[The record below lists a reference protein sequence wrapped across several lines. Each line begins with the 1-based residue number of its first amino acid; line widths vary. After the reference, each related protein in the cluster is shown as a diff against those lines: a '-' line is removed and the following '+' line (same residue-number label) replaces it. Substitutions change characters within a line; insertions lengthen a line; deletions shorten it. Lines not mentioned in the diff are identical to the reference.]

1 MTTSTRNSAPLA
13 RPFPLKDV
21 STARKRNILLAA
33 EKLFALQAFKAVT
46 MRDIANEAG
55 LSLALLTYHFGTKV
69 ELLNAVFEHR
79 ESYIADRLVALQ
91 QVRKDKKN
99 PNALEDIVTAF
110 VHRAFELRA
119 HPDSEHFMRL
129 VARQVMGGGEE
140 SQAILRQYFD
150 PLARAFIDA
159 IHEVTPQAD
168 KGRVAACYIFAL
180 GSLLNSTVDDR
191 LEHLSSS
198 IISTDHPEVLEPLLV
213 TFITAGIRSALALP
227 GAKRSPK

>member
-1 MTTSTRNSAPLA
+1 MTTSSRKVAPLA

-33 EKLFALQAFKAVT
+33 EKLFALQAFKSVT

-55 LSLALLTYHFGTKV
+55 LSLALLTYHFGSKV
-69 ELLNAVFEHR
+69 ELLHAVFEHR
-79 ESYIADRLVALQ
+79 ESYIADRLIALEQ
-91 QVRKDKKN
+91 ARKDKKN
-99 PNALEDIVTAF
+99 PKALEAIVTAF

-140 SQAILRQYFD
+140 SREILRQYFD
-150 PLARAFIDA
+150 PLAHSFIDA
-159 IHEVTPQAD
+159 IHELIPKAD

-180 GSLLNSTVDDR
+180 GCLLNSTVDDR
-191 LEHLSSS
+191 LEQLSDSA
-198 IISTDHPEVLEPLLV
+198 ISTDHPEILEPLLV
-213 TFITAGIRSALALP
+213 TFITAGIRSAMALP
-227 GAKRSPK
+227 NAKRSPK